1 MLSSSHTQELQ
12 FVVKWALAFTQ
23 FLNPAKI
30 ITIEYNVDHF
40 NIRDYVSKSIRSL
53 KEGWSVK

>member
-1 MLSSSHTQELQ
+1 M
-12 FVVKWALAFTQ
+12 VKWALAFTQ